1 MITADRGTV
10 YVCNILVNV
19 ISLRNCVR
27 VRLKVHSDVWPLLM
41 SSSLHQGPTGSL
53 QLSQAQSKITP
64 DIIENGGVVVVEKQH
79 EY

>member
-41 SSSLHQGPTGSL
+41 SLSLHQGPTV
-53 QLSQAQSKITP
+53 P
-64 DIIENGGVVVVEKQH
+64 FN
-79 EY
+79 